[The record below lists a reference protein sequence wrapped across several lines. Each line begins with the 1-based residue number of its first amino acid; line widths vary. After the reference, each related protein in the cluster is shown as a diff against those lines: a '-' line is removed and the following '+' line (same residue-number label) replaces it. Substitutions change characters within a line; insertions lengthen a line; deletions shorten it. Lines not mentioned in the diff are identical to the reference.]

1 MIKQHK
7 YQHALCLYPYYPGDK
22 GTGIDF
28 FPPTGLEYL
37 ATALKGHTGRVSL
50 IDLRYNQA
58 LQSPKNMFE
67 FVSNNIDLVCISIA
81 WRSQY
86 EKVCSYI
93 NQLPNGRTIVV
104 GGREASDQVE
114 DVFKRCPNVNV
125 VVRGEGEHTIRELAD
140 GLPWEQ
146 IAGISYRNNGT
157 IIHNANRPLQ
167 PIESIEPPDRSLR
180 QNRYF
185 PVIGGRRILP
195 FEFDTVLG
203 SRGCPYKCKFCT
215 FSMNPLGQKRDYVAR
230 SAESVVDEIQN
241 SKAKMIIFADD
252 NFFVNAERAERI
264 CDLIIERG
272 IKKLYFAN
280 ARIEVS
286 KHPQLLEKAY
296 RAGFRVMLMG
306 IESASDRILEQ
317 LNKGFNTKQIR
328 DAFAVFR
335 RFGFFYHAYF
345 IYGNIGETEE
355 EMMAIPKFAREL
367 GVHMINLSKLRLDKF
382 TPLREL
388 VESTPGYRISK
399 KGNVYSKE
407 YDRER
412 LKKIRRRIRNDF
424 FFRPVQFFRIF
435 NTIHEGGLLTYW
447 EMFKVSFAALLLLL
461 NYYYQSGRKGIRRLV
476 NGFGGD

>member
-1 MIKQHK
+1 M
-7 YQHALCLYPYYPGDK
+7 
-22 GTGIDF
+22 
-28 FPPTGLEYL
+28 
-37 ATALKGHTGRVSL
+37 ATALKGHVGQISL
-50 IDLRYNQA
+50 IDLRYKQS
-58 LQSPKNMFE
+58 LQSPKNMIE
-67 FVSNNIDLVCISIA
+67 FISNNIDLVCISIA

-86 EKVCSYI
+86 EKVCTYI
-93 NQLPNGRTIVV
+93 NQLPTGRTIVV
-104 GGREASDQVE
+104 GGREATDQVE
-114 DVFKRCPNVNV
+114 DIFKRCPNVDV
-125 VVRGEGEHTIRELAD
+125 VVRGEGEHTIQELAD

-146 IAGISYRNNGT
+146 ITGLSYRSNAA
-157 IIHNANRPLQ
+157 IIHNPNRPLQ
-167 PIESIEPPDRSLR
+167 PIENIEPPDRSLR
-180 QNRYF
+180 QDSYF
-185 PVIGGRRILP
+185 PVIHGKRILAV
-195 FEFDTVLG
+195 EFDTILG

-230 SAESVVDEIQN
+230 SPESVVDEIQA

-252 NFFVNAERAERI
+252 NFFVNSQRAERI

-317 LNKGFNTKQIR
+317 LHKGFNTKQIR
-328 DAFAVFR
+328 DAFTVFR
-335 RFGFFYHAYF
+335 KFPFFYHAYF

-388 VESTPGYRISK
+388 VESTPGYWISK

-412 LKKIRRRIRNDF
+412 LRKIRKRIRNDF
-424 FFRPVQFFRIF
+424 FFRPLQFFRIF
-435 NTIHEGGLLTYW
+435 NTVHKGGLLTYW
-447 EMFKVSFAALLLLL
+447 DMFKVSCAAFLLLLD
-461 NYYYQSGRKGIRRLV
+461 YSFQSICKSCRHLLAVKKTE
-476 NGFGGD
+476 

>member
-1 MIKQHK
+1 MLKHYK
-7 YQHALCLYPYYPGDK
+7 YQHALCLYPYYAGDK

-28 FPPTGLEYL
+28 FPPTGLEYV
-37 ATALKGHTGRVSL
+37 ATALKGHAGRISL
-50 IDLRYNQA
+50 IDLRHNKA

-67 FVSNNIDLVCISIA
+67 FISKNIDLVCISIA

-93 NQLPNGRTIVV
+93 SQIPSGRTIVV
-104 GGREASDQVE
+104 GGREATDQVE
-114 DVFKRCPNVNV
+114 DVFKRCPNVDA
-125 VVRGEGEHTIRELAD
+125 VVRGEGEHTIQELAD

-146 IAGISYRNNGT
+146 ISGLSYRSNGT
-157 IIHNANRPLQ
+157 IIHNPNRPLQ
-167 PIESIEPPDRSLR
+167 PIENIEPPDRSLR
-180 QNRYF
+180 QDSYF
-185 PVIGGRRILP
+185 PVIGGKRILP
-195 FEFDTVLG
+195 VEFDTILG

-230 SAESVVDEIQN
+230 SPESVVDEIQA

-252 NFFVNAERAERI
+252 NFFVNSQRAERI
-264 CDLIIERG
+264 CDLIMERG

-306 IESASDRILEQ
+306 IESASDRVLEQ
-317 LNKGFNTKQIR
+317 LNKGFSTEQIR
-328 DAFAVFR
+328 DAFAVFKK
-335 RFGFFYHAYF
+335 FPFFYHAYF

-382 TPLREL
+382 TPLRKL
-388 VESTPGYRISK
+388 VESTPGYWINKR
-399 KGNVYSKE
+399 GNVYSKE

-412 LKKIRRRIRNDF
+412 LRKIRKRIRNDF
-424 FFRPVQFFRIF
+424 FFRPRQFFRIF
-435 NTIHEGGLLTYW
+435 NTVHNGGLLTYR
-447 EMFKVSFAALLLLL
+447 EMVKVSFAALVLLLD
-461 NYYYQSGRKGIRRLV
+461 YSVQSSSKTFHRVCQRL
-476 NGFGGD
+476 FII